1 MAKDGAG
8 TWTRGLMDARGL
20 REAALHAGS
29 LPPAVC
35 IDGRGDTAGPG
46 WFESSW
52 DLKQG
57 LSVIESVDAQAELDA
72 WMDQMMAQSTGDDW
86 LLEPV

>member
-8 TWTRGLMDARGL
+8 TWMRELMDARTL
-20 REAALHAGS
+20 REAALRAGA

-35 IDGRGDTAGPG
+35 IDGRDDTGPG

-57 LSVIESVDAQAELDA
+57 LSVIEATDAQAELDA
-72 WMDQMMAQSTGDDW
+72 WMDEMMAQSAGGDW
-86 LLEPV
+86 LLESV